1 METYDLNDNFNL
13 TVALSVMS
21 FPQMYLA
28 FVCSILVPLK
38 TELYFR

>member
-13 TVALSVMS
+13 TVARLVMS

-28 FVCSILVPLK
+28 FVAL
-38 TELYFR
+38 F